1 MITIKEYTEEVV
13 KAVAEKLKLSS
24 MEATHLIRVVKELE
38 NYKKYKNKII
48 NKTYT
53 KIRNG
58 HLTPT
63 PLKLHVM
70 KENERKIV
78 ETAVDVHNIDLYKFI
93 ENDRKIEMVDCRR
106 QIMYIFRKK
115 LGYSLNKVANVF
127 YKDHSSVIHNIRKH
141 EDLIDTDRVYTRL
154 YNQMVTAL
162 VEKKLIEEN

>member
-24 MEATHLIRVVKELE
+24 METTHLIRVVKELE

-63 PLKLHVM
+63 PHVHFQ
-70 KENERKIV
+70 KETWLFAE
-78 ETAVDVHNIDLYKFI
+78 
-93 ENDRKIEMVDCRR
+93 
-106 QIMYIFRKK
+106 QS
-115 LGYSLNKVANVF
+115 G
-127 YKDHSSVIHNIRKH
+127 
-141 EDLIDTDRVYTRL
+141 
-154 YNQMVTAL
+154 
-162 VEKKLIEEN
+162 